1 MKSLVLKLLFLACV
15 VLLMLHFLPNN
26 TTSSTEVNNEI
37 KVVASIYKPFVFYE
51 NGKLVGVDIDLLDM
65 ICRTN
70 NLKYTI
76 QIVPFQTV
84 LTMLKEGKA
93 DIGIGAIYVTEDR
106 KRFMN
111 FTSSYFKTGLVYIV
125 RTDTE
130 IDNNISDKKI
140 GVKRNATGE
149 TIARSLSKRFRNL
162 EIVPFESTEESLDAL
177 IDGRVDIVLNDYI
190 NTIALMHDKYRGRL
204 KIKRGFGELPVFITS
219 DYIAIAINK
228 QRPDLL
234 RYFDNTLEEI
244 TNSGM
249 MKRILERWP
258 DIYSIPNYRKFIVYG
273 LLTIISSI
281 FLSISIFRYYK
292 NRQFHK
298 LMYQSEQRYRAIT
311 EHSPDA
317 VITADS
323 NGSIVLINKAVQNI
337 FSYTEKDLIGKPI
350 TMLMPD
356 TCKQEH
362 IVGFNRFIKTGK
374 PFLIGRTYETIG
386 KRKNGSE
393 FPVEL
398 SLSTWQVEHKRF
410 FTAMV
415 RDFTERKKTEER
427 LIDSENRFRSVIES
441 APNPIVVH
449 CNDGSIVLV
458 NKRFTEITG
467 YNLDDINTFEKFS
480 EHAFP
485 DPDYRN
491 KMIEKYKKL
500 FETTT
505 PVEYGEDI
513 NITCSDGSMRIWN
526 IQSSPIGNWNNKKS
540 VICIARDVTEHRRLE
555 EQFRQAQKLESIGRF
570 TGGIAHDFNNYL
582 TAIAGFSQIVLMQID
597 NNHPLRQYL
606 ETILNS
612 TEKASSLTKQLL
624 AFSRRQVMQPEIV
637 NLNTIINDMI
647 KLINRIIGEDIQLR
661 LYLDPKLW
669 NIKVDPVQIEQV
681 IMNLISNARDAM
693 HDGGVLTIQTANA
706 LLDEEY
712 AKKHISVVPGEYVMI
727 AIEDTGVGMTED
739 IKAHIFEPFFT
750 TKEIGKGTG
759 LGLATV
765 YGIVKQSSGNI
776 WVYSEQG
783 HGTTFKIYFPKIAE
797 ETTSYTIVEK
807 NNVIPHGKETLL
819 VVEDNKEVRG
829 FILTVLKNIGYKV
842 FEAQDGIEALSILTE
857 KKGKID
863 MIITDVVMPN
873 LSGDKLAARIKDLYS
888 NIKILYMSGYSDN
901 IITEKGI
908 LKEGIN
914 YLQKPLNAVTLAQ
927 TVRRVLDS

>member
-1 MKSLVLKLLFLACV
+1 
-15 VLLMLHFLPNN
+15 MLHFFPNN
-26 TTSSTEVNNEI
+26 TTSSTKVNNEI
-37 KVVASIYKPFVFYE
+37 KVVTSIYKPFVFYE
-51 NGKLVGVDIDLLDM
+51 DGKLVGVDIDLLDM

-125 RTDTE
+125 RTDTKM
-130 IDNNISDKKI
+130 DNNLFDISDKKI
-140 GVKRNATGE
+140 GVKRDATGE
-149 TIARSLSKRFRNL
+149 TIARNLSKKFRNL
-162 EIVPFESTEESLDAL
+162 EIIPFESTEESLDAL

-190 NTIALMHDKYRGRL
+190 NTIALMHDKYRGKF
-204 KIKRGFGELPVFITS
+204 KIKRGFGELPMFITS

-234 RYFDNTLEEI
+234 RYFDTTLQEI

-258 DIYSIPNYRKFIVYG
+258 DIHSIPNYRKFIVYG

-281 FLSISIFRYYK
+281 LLFISIFRYYK
-292 NRQFHK
+292 NRQFRK

-323 NGSIVLINKAVQNI
+323 NGSIILINKAVQNI

-374 PFLIGRTYETIG
+374 PFLIGKTYETIG
-386 KRKNGSE
+386 KRKDGSE

-415 RDFTERKKTEER
+415 RDFTERKKIEER

-467 YNLDDINTFEKFS
+467 YNLNNINTFKKFS

-491 KMIEKYKKL
+491 KMIEKYKGL

-505 PVEYGEDI
+505 PIEYGEDI
-513 NITCSDGSMRIWN
+513 NITCSDGSTRIWN

-540 VICIARDVTEHRRLE
+540 IICIARDVTEHRRLE

-582 TAIAGFSQIVLMQID
+582 TAIAGFSQIALMQID
-597 NNHPLRQYL
+597 SNHPLKQYL
-606 ETILNS
+606 ETILDS

-712 AKKHISVVPGEYVMI
+712 AKKHISVIPGEYVMI

-739 IKAHIFEPFFT
+739 VKAHIFEPFFT

-807 NNVIPHGKETLL
+807 TNVIPHGKETLL
-819 VVEDNKEVRG
+819 VVEDNKEVRS

-842 FEAQDGIEALSILTE
+842 FEAQNGIEALSIFTE

-873 LSGDKLAARIKDLYS
+873 LSGDKLAARIKDLYP

-927 TVRRVLDS
+927 TIRRVLDF